1 MERIILLLEVNK
13 MKKIIGFFAC
23 WLIIILSYPALAGYD
38 EAQKA
43 YDSGDYL
50 TAFKEFLPLA
60 EQGDVE
66 AQFKLGYM
74 YDFAL
79 GMPQDL
85 EKGEY
90 WYQKAAEN
98 GHIVAMNNL
107 AYSWSQRGIKLEEA
121 TKLMREVL
129 AAYPNEASYIDT
141 LGWIYYQQQD
151 YEKAF
156 TYICDAALKE
166 PGAIEV
172 REHLGDVYDQFGLF
186 DQAIMEWQQVLDLEQ
201 NRQFLSDGA
210 SKDYLQM
217 QNLKIW
223 QQQLQ
228 NKITK
233 AQALKQQGVRATKEL
248 SCLKPI
254 S

>member
-1 MERIILLLEVNK
+1 
-13 MKKIIGFFAC
+13 MKKIIGLFVC
-23 WLIIILSYPALAGYD
+23 WLMITVSYPAFAGYD
-38 EAQKA
+38 EAQRA
-43 YDSGDYL
+43 YENGDYIS
-50 TAFKEFLPLA
+50 AFKGFLPLA
-60 EQGDVE
+60 EQGDVD

-107 AYSWSQRGIKLEEA
+107 AYSWSQRGIKLGEA
-121 TKLMREVL
+121 NRLMREVL
-129 AAYPNEASYIDT
+129 AAYPDEASYIDT

-172 REHLGDVYDQFGLF
+172 REHLGDVYAQFGLF

-223 QQQLQ
+223 QQGLQ
-228 NKITK
+228 AKIAK
-233 AQALKQQGVRATKEL
+233 AEAGKQQGKAPSKEF

>member
-1 MERIILLLEVNK
+1 
-13 MKKIIGFFAC
+13 MKKIIGLFAC
-23 WLIIILSYPALAGYD
+23 WLMMAVSYPAFAGYD

-43 YDSGDYL
+43 YENGDYIS
-50 TAFKEFLPLA
+50 AFKGFLPLA
-60 EQGDVE
+60 EQGDVD

-107 AYSWSQRGIKLEEA
+107 AYSWSQRGIKLGEA
-121 TKLMREVL
+121 TRLMREVL
-129 AAYPNEASYIDT
+129 AVYPDEASYIDT

-156 TYICDAALKE
+156 TYICEAALKE

-172 REHLGDVYDQFGLF
+172 REHLGDVYAQFGLF

-223 QQQLQ
+223 QQGLQ
-228 NKITK
+228 SKIAK
-233 AQALKQQGVRATKEL
+233 AQAGKQQGTAPSKEF

>member
-1 MERIILLLEVNK
+1 MIPEVSK
-13 MKKIIGFFAC
+13 MKKIIGLFAC
-23 WLIIILSYPALAGYD
+23 WLMIAFSYPAFAGYD

-43 YDSGDYL
+43 YEKGDYIS
-50 TAFKEFLPLA
+50 AFKGFLPLA
-60 EQGDVE
+60 EQGDVD

-107 AYSWSQRGIKLEEA
+107 AYSWSLRGIKLGEA
-121 TKLMREVL
+121 TRLMREVL
-129 AAYPNEASYIDT
+129 AVYPDEASYIDT

-172 REHLGDVYDQFGLF
+172 REHLGDVYAQFGLF

-223 QQQLQ
+223 QQGLQ
-228 NKITK
+228 AKIAK
-233 AQALKQQGVRATKEL
+233 AQAGKQQGTAPSKEF